1 MDAGSGTVDADRFD
15 TAAED
20 LTTAAEAFA
29 CRAAQGNS
37 VQKKPW
43 LTLSTRRFSALKLN
57 VKVAVAIGSVRENG
71 IPKSAELL
79 FAVRSIGNAPQTP
92 FDEMIAAAV
101 RFERW

>member
-1 MDAGSGTVDADRFD
+1 MGLD

-20 LTTAAEAFA
+20 ADSTPAEAFT

-43 LTLSTRRFSALKLN
+43 LTLSTRRLLALKSN

-79 FAVRSIGNAPQTP
+79 SRRGRIGNAPQS
-92 FDEMIAAAV
+92 V
-101 RFERW
+101 R

>member
-1 MDAGSGTVDADRFD
+1 MDAGSGTVDADGGLD

-20 LTTAAEAFA
+20 ADSTPAEAFT

-43 LTLSTRRFSALKLN
+43 LTLSTRRLLALKLN
-57 VKVAVAIGSVRENG
+57 AKVAVAIGSVRNG

-79 FAVRSIGNAPQTP
+79 SR
-92 FDEMIAAAV
+92 
-101 RFERW
+101 